1 MEAPTPV
8 RFDALTLSRLR
19 REASAEGVSLSEVVR
34 RAVEE
39 HLTARGKATDLL
51 RDSIYDAMTP
61 HVRSLAALSAAA
73 VVEAATAK
81 WLAAAIVDVLPLLPK
96 GVEPAYRDAEEVMAH
111 AYGYAMADLK
121 AHRDAGGVTRSEG
134 A

>member
-8 RFDALTLSRLR
+8 RFDSLTLSRLR
-19 REASAEGVSLSEVVR
+19 REASTEGVSLSEVVR

-39 HLTARGKATDLL
+39 HLTARGQVTDLL

-61 HVRSLAALSAAA
+61 HVRLLAALSTAS

-81 WLAAAIVDVLPLLPK
+81 WLASAMVDVLPLLPK
-96 GVEPAYRDAEEVMAH
+96 GVEPAYGDTEGVMAH
-111 AYGYAMADLK
+111 AYGCALEDLQ
-121 AHRDAGGVTRSEG
+121 AHRRSVGGDAP
-134 A
+134 